1 MQKKALLL
9 VLAAVVGLVGWYLF
23 RPERLFINQNVSE
36 SLPGEAATATAAM
49 AVSEPSVVLAGMF
62 HDGAHETKGTATI
75 YELDGGK
82 RALRLTEFETSN
94 GPDVH
99 VYLVAAPMADD
110 NDTVKQAGF
119 IDLGSMKGNIGDQNY
134 DLPAGVDLAKY
145 QSVAIWC
152 ARFNVN
158 FGSSALTMTN

>member
-1 MQKKALLL
+1 MLLGAVAL
-9 VLAAVVGLVGWYLF
+9 LVGWYLF
-23 RPERLFINQNVSE
+23 RPELLFINQRVNETLPSMAMTSGQTSPKKLGRGTFK
-36 SLPGEAATATAAM
+36 SL
-49 AVSEPSVVLAGMF
+49 
-62 HDGAHETKGTATI
+62 AHETKGTATI

-82 RALRLTEFETSN
+82 RTLRLTEFETSN

-99 VYLVAAPMADD
+99 VYLVAAPMAND

-134 DLPAGVDLAKY
+134 DIPAGTDLAKY

-158 FGSSALTMTN
+158 FGSSALSTAMTN